1 MEHIECY
8 LQFIQILKYLILY
21 TLLMYQQALE
31 HFKKTDTIL
40 YELAKSIDP
49 IVLEKSQNHFVRLV
63 RSIVG
68 QQLSVKAAST
78 IFSRFEKLFKKE
90 INAKDILSLKDDDI
104 RACGISYPK
113 IKYIKDLSE
122 KVESKQLILDAFEKA
137 DEKTVIE
144 NLTTVKGIGLW
155 SAEMFLMFALA
166 RPDVFSVGDLG
177 LKNAMIRLYGLTKPT
192 NQQLLKI
199 SEKWKPYR
207 TYACRILWESLDNEP
222 K

>member
-1 MEHIECY
+1 MYEDA
-8 LQFIQILKYLILY
+8 LK
-21 TLLMYQQALE
+21 
-31 HFKKTDTIL
+31 HFRKVDSLL

-49 IVLEKSQNHFVRLV
+49 IVLEKSPNHFIRLV
-63 RSIVG
+63 RAIVG

-90 INAKDILSLKDDDI
+90 INAVEILRLKDDDI

-122 KVESKQLILDAFEKA
+122 KVHMKELLLDAFEEA
-137 DEKTVIE
+137 DETTIIE
-144 NLTTVKGIGLW
+144 NLRKVKGIGIW

-166 RPDVFSVGDLG
+166 RPDVFSVGDQG
-177 LKNAMIRLYGLTKPT
+177 LKNAMKKLYGLKDPKDADF
-192 NQQLLKI
+192 LKL
-199 SEKWKPYR
+199 SEKWSPYR
-207 TYACRILWESLDNEP
+207 TYACRILWESLDNQP

>member
-1 MEHIECY
+1 
-8 LQFIQILKYLILY
+8 
-21 TLLMYQQALE
+21 MYQKALQ
-31 HFKKTDTIL
+31 HFKKADPLL

-49 IVLEKSQNHFVRLV
+49 IVLEKSPNHFIRLV
-63 RSIVG
+63 RAIVG

-78 IFSRFEKLFKKE
+78 IFGRFEKLFKKE
-90 INAKDILSLKDDDI
+90 ITASGILKLRDDDI

-113 IKYIKDLSE
+113 IKYIKDLAE
-122 KVESKQLILDAFEKA
+122 KVHTEELLLEELETA
-137 DEKTVIE
+137 DEQTVIT
-144 NLTTVKGIGLW
+144 NLTTVKGIGVW

-177 LKNAMIRLYGLTKPT
+177 LKNAMIRLYGLKKPT
-192 NQQLLKI
+192 DKKLLKI

-207 TYACRILWESLDNEP
+207 TYACRILWQSLDNSP